1 MNWAAISIWL
11 VLTAIFLLVEASTV
25 TMVSL
30 WFAAGSLAALL
41 VCLMHGPIWLQILVF
56 ILVSAVLLLLLRPLV
71 RRYVTPKLTATNAD
85 AVIGSDGLV
94 SVAIDNIAASG
105 QVKLGGMFWTARSTS
120 GDPIAEGT
128 RVVVDRIEG
137 VKVYVSPMKESVSA
151 QSNP

>member
-11 VLTAIFLLVEASTV
+11 VLTAIFLLVESSTV

-137 VKVYVSPMKESVSA
+137 VKVYVSPMKEFVSA